1 MQNLDV
7 SEGFIDSML
16 DNLIPLVLG
25 ILSLFT
31 LDVAPS
37 ACRDEIKLSPY
48 QRSLLGSSI
57 RQQRTDR
64 ISDLLL
70 KQEPA
75 KREKLVSVL
84 LVLPINLWLIFQHW
98 SQPDIQPVSAQ
109 YPALLQQL

>member
-1 MQNLDV
+1 MQKLDV
-7 SEGFIDSML
+7 CKGLVQSVL
-16 DNLIPLVLG
+16 DNSTPLVLG

-48 QRSLLGSSI
+48 QRSLLGSTI
-57 RQQRTDR
+57 QQQRTDR

-75 KREKLVSVL
+75 KREKLESVL
-84 LVLPINLWLIFQHW
+84 LVLPINLWLTFRHW
-98 SQPDIQPVSAQ
+98 SQPDIQPVSVQ
-109 YPALLQQL
+109 HPALLQQM